1 MEMFIDTIIGI
12 TVYLPESIIDGDSVS
27 KCDESGDD
35 KDEGDVEEVHCLGCI
50 QLLNSTTLLSNFGS
64 GRIYSGQ
71 TLQ

>member
-12 TVYLPESIIDGDSVS
+12 TVYLPESIIDGDSVG

-50 QLLNSTTLLSNFGS
+50 SC
-64 GRIYSGQ
+64 
-71 TLQ
+71 